1 MTPRRAAATWL
12 AAVVLV
18 ALGLTG
24 AGCGQG
30 ADGGTPNAPEKSPF
44 SVASSSQPPD
54 GVAGSGSLTAHVP
67 AATPLRAAPGGK
79 ALATLPTKTP
89 FGSPQ
94 VVRVLER
101 REGWLRVMSSEL
113 ANGASGWIRA
123 DRAKLFRV
131 NYSIEQ
137 DLSRRQLTVRRGSR
151 VVARTTTAIGRSEA
165 PTPRGSFAVT
175 DRLLIDRKGSPYA
188 CCVLAISA
196 HQPKIPQGWG
206 GGDRVAI
213 HATNDPASIGKAV
226 SLGCLRVRT
235 DVMRRLVR
243 MVPLGTPVRVVA

>member
-1 MTPRRAAATWL
+1 MSTGRSLRVPLTAL
-12 AAVVLV
+12 SLV
-18 ALGLTG
+18 TLSLIGT
-24 AGCGQG
+24 GCGRG
-30 ADGGTPNAPEKSPF
+30 ADGGTPNTPEKSPF

-54 GVAGSGSLTAHVP
+54 GVAGSGSLTAYVP
-67 AATPLRAAPGGK
+67 EATPLRAAPGGR
-79 ALATLPTKTP
+79 ALATLPKKSP

-101 REGWLRVMSSEL
+101 RDGWLRIMSSEL
-113 ANGASGWIRA
+113 RNGASGWIRA

-131 NYSIEQ
+131 DYSIEE
-137 DLSRRQLTVRRGSR
+137 DLGRRQLTVRRGSR
-151 VVARTTTAIGRSEA
+151 VVARTTTAVGRAEA

-188 CCVLAISA
+188 CCVLALTA
-196 HQPKIPQGWG
+196 HQPKVPQGWG

-213 HATNDPASIGKAV
+213 HATSDPSSIGKAV

-235 DVMRRLVR
+235 EVMRRLVR

>member
-1 MTPRRAAATWL
+1 MSGRR
-12 AAVVLV
+12 LV
-18 ALGLTG
+18 ASPIALGLATLSLIG
-24 AGCGQG
+24 AGCGRG

-67 AATPLRAAPGGK
+67 EATPLRSAPGGK
-79 ALATLPTKTP
+79 ALTTLPKKTP

-101 REGWLRVMSSEL
+101 RDGWVRVMSSEL
-113 ANGASGWIRA
+113 RNGASGWIRA
-123 DRAKLFRV
+123 DRARLFRV
-131 NYSIEQ
+131 DYSIEE
-137 DLSRRQLTVRRGSR
+137 DLSRRQLTVRRGAR
-151 VVARTTTAIGRSEA
+151 VVARTTTAIGRAEA

-175 DRLLIDRKGSPYA
+175 DRLVIDRKGSPYA
-188 CCVLAISA
+188 CCVLALTA

-206 GGDRVAI
+206 GGDRIAI
-213 HATNDPASIGKAV
+213 HATSDPSSVGKAV

-235 DVMRRLVR
+235 EIMRRLVR

>member
-1 MTPRRAAATWL
+1 MRPRRS
-12 AAVVLV
+12 LV
-18 ALGLTG
+18 APLIALGLVTVTLTG
-24 AGCGQG
+24 AGCGRG
-30 ADGGTPNAPEKSPF
+30 ADGGTPNTPEKSPF
-44 SVASSSQPPD
+44 SVASSSRPPD

-67 AATPLRAAPGGK
+67 EATPLRATPDGK
-79 ALATLPTKTP
+79 ALTTLPKKTP

-94 VVRVLER
+94 VVPVLER
-101 REGWLRVMSSEL
+101 RDGWLRVMSSEL
-113 ANGASGWIRA
+113 RNGASGWIRA
-123 DRAKLFRV
+123 DRARLFRV
-131 NYSIEQ
+131 DYSIEE

-151 VVARTTTAIGRSEA
+151 VVARTTTAIGRAEA

-175 DRLLIDRKGSPYA
+175 DRLVIDRKGSPYA
-188 CCVLAISA
+188 CCVLALSA

-213 HATNDPASIGKAV
+213 HATSDASSVGQAV

-235 DVMRRLVR
+235 EVMRRLVR